1 MHVSVCVLEG
11 KGGLSKNAV
20 GGETQGEIC
29 MIGEFLKSEMLC
41 VAGENPEI
49 FSKNIKIIIP
59 SIIGY

>member
-49 FSKNIKIIIP
+49 SVKI
-59 SIIGY
+59 